1 MRQLVAA
8 MYVNLRS
15 YTSYISGNRVKTL
28 EIRLLRR
35 FGGFSVLCKGFSSGA
50 LLHIW
55 QKDKRT
61 GNHFI
66 SDRRTKGHDTHP
78 QPPFFDKRSDFVDY
92 PSEAR
97 PLELCSLAWAR
108 TRSLSSTSEATSS
121 ITPREGSVDGWGK
134 YGLRSSLLAFNSQ
147 TTSPKMGKRITMFTL
162 PLRHSA
168 VVGCYS
174 FAPSGAYPCCI
185 LSPRALPGAGI
196 SMPLRGVNLT
206 FAKKQAKKVVL
217 RNYL

>member
-134 YGLRSSLLAFNSQ
+134 YGLRSSLLAFKTKWRKKGQ
-147 TTSPKMGKRITMFTL
+147 KQVSPRQRLGYC
-162 PLRHSA
+162 P
-168 VVGCYS
+168 
-174 FAPSGAYPCCI
+174 YPCCI